1 MQEKVG
7 VYSANRVDGV
17 SVSKEVKFVY
27 GTQDQYD
34 KLSDEYTWGALNSAN
49 VLHIVKEGDSWES
62 IAGLYSIPV
71 IVLHSR
77 NREIKELSSGTVLVI
92 K

>member
-1 MQEKVG
+1 MQEKVD
-7 VYSANRVDGV
+7 VYSANLVGGV

-27 GTQDQYD
+27 GTQEQYD
-34 KLSDEYTWGALNSAN
+34 KLSDEYTWGALNS
-49 VLHIVKEGDSWES
+49 VSVSHIVKDGDSWES

-71 IVLHSR
+71 IVLHSQ
-77 NREIKELSSGTVLVI
+77 NKEIKELSNGTILVI